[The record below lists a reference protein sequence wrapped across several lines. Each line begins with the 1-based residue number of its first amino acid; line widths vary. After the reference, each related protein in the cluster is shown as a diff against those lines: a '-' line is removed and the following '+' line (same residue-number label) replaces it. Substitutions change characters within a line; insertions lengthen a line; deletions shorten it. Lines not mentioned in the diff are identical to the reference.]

1 MLFPAREREYVDIDT
16 MNKIAQINDNFKEFL
31 RRVKIDVS
39 TKEIRKEKYDK
50 IYSLEQLEK
59 KRAKF

>member
-1 MLFPAREREYVDIDT
+1 VLFPAREREYVDIDT

-31 RRVKIDVS
+31 KRVKIDVTS
-39 TKEIRKEKYDK
+39 KEIRKEKYDK

-59 KRAKF
+59 KG

>member
-1 MLFPAREREYVDIDT
+1 

>member
-1 MLFPAREREYVDIDT
+1 VLFPAREREYVDIDT

-59 KRAKF
+59 KG

>member
-1 MLFPAREREYVDIDT
+1 VLFPAREREYVDIDT

-31 RRVKIDVS
+31 KRVKIDVS
-39 TKEIRKEKYDK
+39 SKEIRKEKYDK

-59 KRAKF
+59 KG

>member
-31 RRVKIDVS
+31 KRVKIDVS
-39 TKEIRKEKYDK
+39 SKEIRKEKYDK

-59 KRAKF
+59 KG